1 MDLSEYNTGHL
12 AQHSASASCPALLQR
27 AEHPSPTVAAPSL
40 HLLPELLLHGFQVTL
55 VIKISLEKFLP
66 QTIILFLLS
75 GNRDEF
81 FMN

>member
-55 VIKISLEKFLP
+55 SLKSVLRNFCRKRSYCFFLVV
-66 QTIILFLLS
+66 T
-75 GNRDEF
+75 E
-81 FMN
+81 MNSS